1 MARGVNKVILIG
13 NLGSDPEVRYT
24 PDGVPVA
31 NFNLA
36 TSESWNDR
44 NTGERQERTEWHRL
58 VLWRKLAEIASQYLK
73 KGSRIY
79 VEGKLQTRSWDDQS
93 GQKRYMTEVVV
104 NDMQMLDSRSEGGG
118 GGSRDAGYSD
128 RPTGGQSAGPAA
140 QPDAHLRRRVATT
153 TTCRSRSLAGS
164 FFHLWL
170 AERVFPLVFGDCAGE
185 GRDAGGLCRWFR
197 RPGYRFFSRW
207 PGGLVA
213 SRAL

>member
-58 VLWRKLAEIASQYLK
+58 VLWRKLAEIAGQYLK
-73 KGSRIY
+73 KGARIY

-93 GQKRYMTEVVV
+93 GQKRYTTEIVV
-104 NDMQMLDSRSEGGG
+104 NDMQMLDSRGEGGG
-118 GGSRDAGYSD
+118 SGSGGRDTDYSD
-128 RPTGGQSAGPAA
+128 RPASGQNFGPAA
-140 QPDAHLRRRVATT
+140 QPAAPPPP
-153 TTCRSRSLAGS
+153 AGDDDDLP
-164 FFHLWL
+164 F
-170 AERVFPLVFGDCAGE
+170 
-185 GRDAGGLCRWFR
+185 
-197 RPGYRFFSRW
+197 
-207 PGGLVA
+207 
-213 SRAL
+213 

>member
-58 VLWRKLAEIASQYLK
+58 VLWRRQAEVAGQYLK
-73 KGSRIY
+73 KGSKIY

-93 GQKRYMTEVVV
+93 GQKRYTTEVVV
-104 NDMQMLDSRSEGGG
+104 FDMQMLDSRGEGGG
-118 GGSRDAGYSD
+118 GEGSGHAGTGSGYGGEGGGSGSGGSRAGGGSD
-128 RPTGGQSAGPAA
+128 YGGGRAGT
-140 QPDAHLRRRVATT
+140 QPDA
-153 TTCRSRSLAGS
+153 
-164 FFHLWL
+164 
-170 AERVFPLVFGDCAGE
+170 P
-185 GRDAGGLCRWFR
+185 
-197 RPGYRFFSRW
+197 PP
-207 PGGLVA
+207 PGGDDDDLPF
-213 SRAL
+213 

>member
-58 VLWRKLAEIASQYLK
+58 VLWRKLAEIAQQYLK
-73 KGSRIY
+73 KGSKIY

-93 GQKRYMTEVVV
+93 GQKRYTTEIVV
-104 NDMQMLDSRSEGGG
+104 NDMQMLDSRGEGGG
-118 GGSRDAGYSD
+118 SGYGDEGGSRAGGGSD
-128 RPTGGQSAGPAA
+128 FSGGRAGGGSSYGGDRAGT
-140 QPDAHLRRRVATT
+140 QPDA
-153 TTCRSRSLAGS
+153 SPPPS
-164 FFHLWL
+164 
-170 AERVFPLVFGDCAGE
+170 GD
-185 GRDAGGLCRWFR
+185 DDDLPF
-197 RPGYRFFSRW
+197 
-207 PGGLVA
+207 
-213 SRAL
+213 